1 MIDAVLQGIVMG
13 LILSTFCGPIFFML
27 INTGITGSV
36 KSVFYLA
43 FGAFLSDLIIILV
56 LLYLALGAISKSG
69 YLEVMYYIGGSIL
82 VYFGIRNLMSTPVM
96 QEQSENVSQKELN
109 KIFMK
114 GFMIN
119 SFNPN
124 IFFFWFGTMML
135 AFDTYHND
143 KDLVLTHF
151 ISGLSVSFCI
161 DFLKGF
167 SAFHLKKYVTPFL
180 LKGLNILSGI
190 IIIAFGLK
198 LVFFHWYKYSSFL
211 ANI

>member
-1 MIDAVLQGIVMG
+1 MLDAVLQGMVMG

-27 INTGITGSV
+27 INTGITSSIR
-36 KSVFYLA
+36 SVFYLA
-43 FGAFLSDLIIILV
+43 FGAFLSDLLIILI
-56 LLYLALGAISKSG
+56 LLYVALGSIAESK
-69 YLEVMYYIGGSIL
+69 YLETLYYIGGSIL
-82 VYFGIRNLMSTPVM
+82 IYFGIRNLLTKPKIL
-96 QEQSENVSQKELN
+96 EQSDASQKDLN
-109 KIFMK
+109 KIFLK

-135 AFDTYHND
+135 AFSTYHND

-151 ISGLSVSFCI
+151 ISGLSVSFCT

-167 SAFHLKKYVTPFL
+167 SAFHLKKYVKPTFL
-180 LKGLNILSGI
+180 NVLNIISGL

-198 LVFFHWYKYSSFL
+198 LIFWH
-211 ANI
+211 

>member
-1 MIDAVLQGIVMG
+1 MSDAVLQGIVMG

-27 INTGITGSV
+27 INTGITSSV

-43 FGAFLSDLIIILV
+43 FGAFLSDLIIILL
-56 LLYLALGAISKSG
+56 LLYVAMNAIAESK
-69 YLEVMYYIGGSIL
+69 YLEALYYAGGSIL
-82 VYFGIRNLMSTPVM
+82 VYFGIRNLLSTPVM
-96 QEQSENVSQKELN
+96 QEQTESVSQKELN
-109 KIFMK
+109 KIFLK

-135 AFDTYHND
+135 AFNTYHND

-151 ISGLSVSFCI
+151 VSGLSVSFCT

-167 SAFHLKKYVTPFL
+167 SAFYLKKFVTPFV
-180 LKGLNILSGI
+180 LKSLNKLSGI
-190 IIIAFGLK
+190 IIIGFGLK
-198 LVFFHWYKYSSFL
+198 LIFFH
-211 ANI
+211 